1 MLHKVGVRRDKL
13 LERGIDIVEM
23 DVGNKSIDAGVYAG
37 GLRPMHVAALRHKM
51 RQHLQIREPSLV
63 RRVRLVA
70 ANALKVIPLQIELS
84 RLSQAVFRQARM
96 LLEQGVAEV
105 WPKPLIPPT

>member
-1 MLHKVGVRRDKL
+1 MLYKVRERRDKL
-13 LERGIDIVEM
+13 LEGSIDIVEM
-23 DVGNKSIDAGVYAG
+23 DVGDESIDAGVYAG
-37 GLRPMHVAALRHKM
+37 GLRPMHVAALRHEM
-51 RQHLQIREPSLV
+51 RHLQIREPSLV

-96 LLEQGVAEV
+96 LLEQRVVEV
-105 WPKPLIPPT
+105 WPEPLIPPT

>member
-1 MLHKVGVRRDKL
+1 MLYKVGVRRDKL
-13 LERGIDIVEM
+13 LQRGVDIVEM
-23 DVGNKSIDAGVYAG
+23 DIANESIDTGVYAG
-37 GLRPMHVAALRHKM
+37 GFRPMHVAALRHKM

-70 ANALKVIPLQIELS
+70 ADALKVIPLQIELS
-84 RLSQAVFRQARM
+84 RLSQAIFRQARM

-105 WPKPLIPPT
+105 WPEPVIPPT